1 MDTAFQLTELHI
13 VFLLKT
19 FICKHDCLV
28 QFCCKLTYHKMHC

>member
-19 FICKHDCLV
+19 LSVNTIALFSFV
-28 QFCCKLTYHKMHC
+28 VN